1 MFPRLRWGLDYD
13 IFSSMSRDHIII
25 AGAREHNLQNITVR
39 IPRDS
44 FTVITGL
51 SGSGKSSLAFDTLF
65 AEGQR
70 RYVESLS
77 AYVRQFLDQMQK
89 PDVDYVEGLSPAISI
104 EQRTAGSNPRSIVA
118 TTTEIHDYL
127 RLLYAN
133 VGHPHCP
140 HCGKPISGQS
150 AEIIVDQ
157 LMALPEKTKVALLA
171 PLLRSKKGLHEA
183 IFEKIQKQGFVR
195 VRVDG
200 EMVEIDKI
208 PKLDKKKTHNVDVVI
223 DRLVMGS
230 KIRSRLTDSVEL
242 ALKEGSGAL
251 IALTQVG
258 SESTG
263 WTECL
268 YSEKHACAE
277 CGISFEKLTARHFS
291 FNSPYGAC
299 PDCAGL
305 GTQMIFDEQLAVP
318 NPELSIDGGAI
329 TAWRRGGRRL
339 LIYYKAQLRAVA
351 KECEFSLETPYIEL
365 PKEVRNLLMHGSG
378 DKDMTFGYWRG
389 GAHRHYEKPF
399 EGVLPNLARRYKE
412 TDSDFVR
419 QRLRD
424 YMSKMGCP
432 KCGGARL
439 RPEVLACT
447 VADQSIMDV
456 TRLSVRKS
464 LSFFKTLVLSDQEKN
479 IAGDVIKEIQERLQ
493 FLADV
498 GLDYLTL
505 DRESGSLSGGEAQR
519 IRLATQ
525 IGSRLVG
532 VLYVLDEPSIGLHY
546 RDNERLIN
554 TLKQLRD
561 LGNTVVVVEHDEE
574 TIRAADYVID
584 LGPGAGRHGGQVIHQ
599 GTVPELLANKQSLT
613 AKYMN
618 GEMTIQ
624 VPKQR
629 TEPGSNWLQ
638 LMGCTENN
646 LKNITV
652 RIPLGLLV
660 CVTGVSG
667 SGKSTLVDDILR
679 RALFR
684 KFYGSKEI
692 PGVHRRLLG
701 AEKLDKVIVIDQSP
715 IGRTPRSN
723 PSTYTGAFGPMRDL
737 FAALPMSKVRGYGPG
752 RFSFNVKG
760 GRCETCKGDGII
772 RLEMH
777 FLPDVYVPCE
787 QCRGLRYNKE
797 TLEVHYNGKSIAE
810 VLALTIDEALE
821 FFKNIP
827 SIERKV
833 RTLSEVGL
841 GYIQLGQSATTLS
854 GGEAQRMKLASELS
868 RTATGKT
875 LYLLDEPTT
884 GLHFADIERLMHVL
898 ERLRA
903 SGNTVLVIE
912 HNLDVIKRSDYII
925 DLGPEGGDGGGLIVA
940 EGTPEEVAQ
949 CDASHTGQALRIHL
963 K

>member
-1 MFPRLRWGLDYD
+1 
-13 IFSSMSRDHIII
+13 MSHDHIII
-25 AGAREHNLQNITVR
+25 AGAREHNLKNITVK
-39 IPRDS
+39 IPRNS
-44 FTVITGL
+44 LTVITGL

-77 AYVRQFLDQMQK
+77 AYVRQFLNQMQK
-89 PDVDYVEGLSPAISI
+89 PDVDTVEGLSPAISI

-140 HCGKPISGQS
+140 HCGKPVSGQS
-150 AEIIVDQ
+150 AEGIVDQ
-157 LMALPEKTKVALLA
+157 ILQHPARTKVAVLA

-183 IFEKIQKQGFVR
+183 VFEKVRKQGFVR

-200 EMVEIDKI
+200 DLVELDKI
-208 PKLDKKKTHNVDVVI
+208 PALNKKTAHNVDVVV
-223 DRLVMGS
+223 DRLVITD
-230 KIRSRLTDSVEL
+230 KIRSRLNDSVEL
-242 ALKEGSGAL
+242 ALKEGGGVL
-251 IALTQVG
+251 IVLFQADT
-258 SESTG
+258 ETG
-263 WTECL
+263 WAEKL
-268 YSEKHACAE
+268 YSEKHACPD
-277 CGISFEKLTARHFS
+277 CGVSFEKLTARHFS

-299 PDCAGL
+299 PDCSGL
-305 GTQMIFDEQLAVP
+305 GSKLVFDEGLVVP
-318 NPELSIDGGAI
+318 NPELSIEDGAI
-329 TAWRRGGRRL
+329 PPWRRGGRRL
-339 LIYYKAQLRAVA
+339 ILYYKALLRAVA
-351 KECEFSLETPYIEL
+351 KQCEFSLETPFKDL
-365 PKEVRNLLMHGSG
+365 PADMRRLLLHGSG

-389 GAHRHYEKPF
+389 GAFRKYEKPF
-399 EGVLPNLARRYKE
+399 EGVLPNLARRYTE
-412 TDSDFVR
+412 TDSDFTR

-424 YMSKMGCP
+424 YMSKQSCP
-432 KCGGARL
+432 TCKGARL
-439 RPEVLACT
+439 RPEILSCT
-447 VADQSIMDV
+447 VGGKSIVEV
-456 TRLSVRKS
+456 TRLSVRNALGFLGS
-464 LSFFKTLVLSDQEKN
+464 LVLAEQEKK
-479 IAGDVIKEIQERLQ
+479 IAGEVIKEIQERLQ

-584 LGPGAGRHGGQVIHQ
+584 LGPGAGRHGGQVTHQ
-599 GTVPELLANKQSLT
+599 GTVPQLLVNRQSLT
-613 AKYMN
+613 AKYLN
-618 GEMTIQ
+618 GELVIQ
-624 VPKQR
+624 VPPTRKA
-629 TEPGSNWLQ
+629 PGSDWLQ
-638 LMGCTENN
+638 ILGCTENN
-646 LKNITV
+646 LKNLNAK
-652 RIPLGLLV
+652 IPLGLFV

-684 KFYGSKEI
+684 KIYGSREL
-692 PGVHRRLLG
+692 PGTHRKLLG
-701 AEKLDKVIVIDQSP
+701 ADKLDKVIVIDQSP

-723 PSTYTGAFGPMRDL
+723 PSTYTGAFAPIRDL
-737 FAALPMSKVRGYGPG
+737 FAALPVSKVRGYGPG

-760 GRCETCKGDGII
+760 GRCEACKGDGII

-777 FLPDVYVPCE
+777 FLPDVYVMCE
-787 QCRGLRYNKE
+787 QCGGLRYNKE
-797 TLEVHYNGKSIAE
+797 TLEVHYGGRSIAE
-810 VLALTIDEALE
+810 VLNLTIDEALD

-827 SIERKV
+827 AIERKL

-868 RTATGKT
+868 RQATGKT

-884 GLHFADIERLMHVL
+884 GLHFADIERLLNVI
-898 ERLRA
+898 ERLRDA
-903 SGNTVLVIE
+903 GNSILVIE
-912 HNLDVIKRSDYII
+912 HNLDVIKRCDYMI
-925 DLGPEGGDGGGLIVA
+925 DLGSEGGDDGGRIIAV
-940 EGTPEEVAQ
+940 GTPEEVIR
-949 CDASHTGQALRIHL
+949 CEASHTGQALRKHME
-963 K
+963 

>member
-1 MFPRLRWGLDYD
+1 
-13 IFSSMSRDHIII
+13 MSHDAIII

-39 IPRDS
+39 IPRNS
-44 FTVITGL
+44 LTVITGL

-133 VGHPHCP
+133 VGHAHCP
-140 HCGKPISGQS
+140 QCGKPVAGQS
-150 AEIIVDQ
+150 AEIIVEQ
-157 LMALPEKTKVALLA
+157 LLQHPVQTKVVLLA
-171 PLLRSKKGLHEA
+171 PLLRGKKGLHDA
-183 IFEKIQKQGFVR
+183 VFDKIRKQGFVR

-200 EMVEIDKI
+200 ELVEIDKV
-208 PKLDKKKTHNVDVVI
+208 PVLDKKKAHTVDVVV
-223 DRLVMGS
+223 DRLVLNP
-230 KIRSRLTDSVEL
+230 KIRSRLNDSVEL
-242 ALKEGSGAL
+242 ALKEGDGVL
-251 IALTQVG
+251 IALTQGTQETAWV
-258 SESTG
+258 ER
-263 WTECL
+263 L
-268 YSEKHACAE
+268 YSEKFACPDCAL
-277 CGISFEKLTARHFS
+277 SFEKLTARHFS

-305 GTQMIFDEQLAVP
+305 GTKLIFDEELVVP
-318 NPELSIDGGAI
+318 KPELSIEAGAI
-329 TAWRRGGRRL
+329 QAWRRGGRRL
-339 LIYYKAQLRAVA
+339 ILYYKGLLRAVS
-351 KECEFSLETPYIEL
+351 KQCEFSLETPYKDL
-365 PKEVRNLLMHGSG
+365 PLEIRRLLMNGSG
-378 DKDMTFGYWRG
+378 EKEMTFGYWRG
-389 GAHRHYEKPF
+389 GSFKHYEKPF
-399 EGVLPNLARRYKE
+399 EGVLPNLARRYEE
-412 TDSDFVR
+412 TDSDFTR

-424 YMSKMGCP
+424 YMSKQSCP
-432 KCGGARL
+432 TCKGARL
-439 RPEVLACT
+439 RPEILACT
-447 VADQSIMDV
+447 VGGKSIVDL
-456 TRLSVRKS
+456 TRLSVRHALTFLKGLS
-464 LSFFKTLVLSDQEKN
+464 LSEQESK
-479 IAGDVIKEIQERLQ
+479 IAHDVVKEILERLQ

-584 LGPGAGRHGGQVIHQ
+584 LGPGAGRHGGQVTHE
-599 GTVPELLANKQSLT
+599 GTVPELLANPRSLT
-613 AKYMN
+613 ARYLN
-618 GEMTIQ
+618 GELSIK
-624 VPKQR
+624 VPPIRKD
-629 TEPGSNWLQ
+629 PGSDWLQ
-638 LMGCTENN
+638 LTGCTENN
-646 LKNITV
+646 LKNV
-652 RIPLGLLV
+652 NVKIPLGLFV

-684 KFYGSKEI
+684 KIYGSREI
-692 PGVHRRLLG
+692 PGKHRRLLG

-723 PSTYTGAFGPMRDL
+723 PSTYTGAFAPIRDL
-737 FAALPMSKVRGYGPG
+737 FAALPMSKMRGYGPG

-760 GRCETCKGDGII
+760 GRCEKCKGDGII

-787 QCRGLRYNKE
+787 LCRGLRYNKE
-797 TLEVHYNGKSIAE
+797 TLEVRYGGKNIAE
-810 VLALTIDEALE
+810 VLNLTIDEALD

-841 GYIQLGQSATTLS
+841 GYIQLGQAATTLS

-868 RTATGKT
+868 RQATGKT

-884 GLHFADIERLMHVL
+884 GLHFADVERLLHVL
-898 ERLRA
+898 ERLRNA
-903 SGNTVLVIE
+903 GNTVLVIE
-912 HNLDVIKRSDYII
+912 HNLDVIKRCDYII
-925 DLGPEGGDGGGLIVA
+925 DMGPEGGDDGGQVLIA
-940 EGTPEEVAQ
+940 GTPEEVSQ
-949 CDASHTGQALRIHL
+949 CDVSHTGQALRKHVT
-963 K
+963 

>member
-1 MFPRLRWGLDYD
+1 
-13 IFSSMSRDHIII
+13 MSHDHIII

-39 IPRDS
+39 IPRNS
-44 FTVITGL
+44 LTVITGL

-127 RLLYAN
+127 RLLFAN

-140 HCGKPISGQS
+140 HCGKPVSGQS
-150 AEIIVDQ
+150 AEVIVDQ
-157 LMALPEKTKVALLA
+157 ILQLPARTKVAVLA

-183 IFEKIQKQGFVR
+183 VFEKVRKQGYVR

-200 EMVEIDKI
+200 DLVEVDKI
-208 PKLDKKKTHNVDVVI
+208 PALNKKTAHNVDVVV
-223 DRLVMGS
+223 DRLVITD
-230 KIRSRLTDSVEL
+230 KIRSRLNDSVEL
-242 ALKEGSGAL
+242 ALKEGGGVL
-251 IALTQVG
+251 IVLSQADAETA
-258 SESTG
+258 
-263 WTECL
+263 WTEKL
-268 YSEKHACAE
+268 YSEKHACPD
-277 CGISFEKLTARHFS
+277 CGLSFEKLIARHFS
-291 FNSPYGAC
+291 FNGPYGAC

-305 GTQMIFDEQLAVP
+305 GSKLVFDEGLVVP
-318 NPELSIDGGAI
+318 KPELSIEEGAI
-329 TAWRRGGRRL
+329 QAWRRGGRRL
-339 LIYYKAQLRAVA
+339 ILYYKALLRAVA
-351 KECEFSLETPYIEL
+351 KHCEFSLETPYKDL
-365 PKEVRNLLMHGSG
+365 PADMRRLLMNGSG

-389 GAHRHYEKPF
+389 GAFRKYEKPF
-399 EGVLPNLARRYKE
+399 EGVLPNLARRYAE
-412 TDSDFVR
+412 TDSDFTR

-424 YMSKMGCP
+424 YMSKQPCP
-432 KCGGARL
+432 TCKGARL

-447 VADQSIMDV
+447 VAGKSIVDL
-456 TRLSVRKS
+456 TRLSVRNA
-464 LSFFKTLVLSDQEKN
+464 LVFLRTLVLSEQERK

-574 TIRAADYVID
+574 TIRASDYVID

-599 GTVPELLANKQSLT
+599 GTVAQLLANRQSLT
-613 AKYMN
+613 AKYLN
-618 GEMTIQ
+618 GDLVIQ
-624 VPKQR
+624 VPPTRKA
-629 TEPGSNWLQ
+629 PGTDWLQ
-638 LMGCTENN
+638 LLGCTENN
-646 LKNITV
+646 LKNLSV
-652 RIPLGLLV
+652 KIPLGLFV

-684 KFYGSKEI
+684 KIYGSREI
-692 PGVHRRLLG
+692 PGAHRRLLG
-701 AEKLDKVIVIDQSP
+701 ADKLDKVIVIDQSP

-723 PSTYTGAFGPMRDL
+723 PSTYTGAFAPIRDL

-760 GRCETCKGDGII
+760 GRCEACKGDGII

-777 FLPDVYVPCE
+777 FLPDVYVTCE
-787 QCRGLRYNKE
+787 QCGGLRYNKE
-797 TLEVHYNGKSIAE
+797 TLEVHYGGKSIAE
-810 VLALTIDEALE
+810 VLNLTIDEALD
-821 FFKNIP
+821 FFKNVP
-827 SIERKV
+827 PIERKL

-868 RTATGKT
+868 RQATGKT

-884 GLHFADIERLMHVL
+884 GLHFADIERLLNVI
-898 ERLRA
+898 ERLRDA
-903 SGNTVLVIE
+903 GNSVLVIE
-912 HNLDVIKRSDYII
+912 HNLDVIKRCDYMV
-925 DLGPEGGDGGGLIVA
+925 DLGPEGGDDGGRIIA
-940 EGTPEEVAQ
+940 EGTPEEVAR
-949 CDASHTGQALRIHL
+949 CEASFTGQALRKHMG
-963 K
+963 